1 MTLIVN
7 GTEEELAIFSK
18 HLLALQSSG
27 RIRIISSSKP
37 YPNQRSIQ
45 CRGYVRILVFDSD
58 EPIRTDLYP
67 KENNRLTG
75 RRKSICSEKK

>member
-1 MTLIVN
+1 MKLRVM
-7 GTEEELAIFSK
+7 GMEEDLAIFSK

-37 YPNQRSIQ
+37 YPNRRSIE
-45 CRGYVRILVFDSD
+45 CRGYVEIQVFDSD

-75 RRKSICSEKK
+75 NGK